1 MKDINK
7 IRKLYPFK
15 SNFITINSHQ
25 YHYLNEGK
33 GSPVVMVHGNPTW
46 SFFYRDLVKKLSP
59 NHQVIVPDHMGCGLS
74 DKPQKYMYR
83 LDTHIDNLENLITSL
98 KLENITLIV
107 HDWGGAIGM
116 GFAMRHSHLIKRI
129 IILNSA
135 AFSFNWIPLRIALCR
150 IPLLDDFMVR
160 KANIFVRAAQ
170 TMTTGNPMPDLVKY
184 GYRLPYDSYANRIA
198 VLRFVQDIPLI
209 PDDTSFEP
217 LLEIEH
223 GLWMFR
229 GLPIA
234 IIWGMKD
241 WCFSP
246 KILARWKI
254 YYPEAEVHE
263 IERAGHFLMEDAG
276 DEINGIIEDFLQRY
290 P

>member
-1 MKDINK
+1 MTDITK
-7 IRKLYPFK
+7 IRELYPFK
-15 SNFITINSHQ
+15 SNFMTINDHQ

-46 SFFYRDLVKKLSP
+46 SFFFRNLVKRLSV

-74 DKPQKYMYR
+74 DKPQKYLYR
-83 LDTHIDNLENLITSL
+83 LETHVENLENLLTSL

-116 GFAMRHSHLIKRI
+116 GFAMRHSDLIKRI
-129 IILNSA
+129 VIMNSA

-150 IPLLDDFMVR
+150 IPLLDDILVR
-160 KANIFVRAAQ
+160 KANVFVRAAQ
-170 TMTTGNPMPDLVKY
+170 YMTTVKPIPDLVKL
-184 GYRLPYDSYANRIA
+184 GYRLPYNNYANRIA
-198 VLRFVQDIPLI
+198 ILRFVQDIPMS
-209 PDDTSFEP
+209 PDDVSFEP

-246 KILARWKI
+246 KILKRWKI
-254 YYPEAEVHE
+254 YYPEAEIHE
-263 IERAGHFLMEDAG
+263 LEHAGHYLMEDAG
-276 DEINGIIEDFLQRY
+276 DEIDDIVEDFLQRY

>member
-1 MKDINK
+1 MTDLTK
-7 IRKLYPFK
+7 IRELYPFK
-15 SNFITINSHQ
+15 SNFMNINGHQ
-25 YHYLNEGK
+25 YHYLNEGS

-46 SFFYRDLVKKLSP
+46 SFFFRNLVKKLST
-59 NHQVIVPDHMGCGLS
+59 NHQVVVPDHMGCGLS
-74 DKPQKYMYR
+74 DKPQNYMYR
-83 LDTHIDNLENLITSL
+83 LENHVGNLENLVTSL

-116 GFAMRHSHLIKRI
+116 GFAMRHSALIKRI

-150 IPLLDDFMVR
+150 LPFIDNFMMR
-160 KANIFVRAAQ
+160 RANIFVRAAQ
-170 TMTTGNPMPDLVKY
+170 TMTTVKPMPELVKL
-184 GYRLPYDSYANRIA
+184 GFRMPYDSYANRIA
-198 VLRFVQDIPLI
+198 IHRFVQDIPMSPNDI
-209 PDDTSFEP
+209 SFEP
-217 LLEIEH
+217 LLETEH

-246 KILARWKI
+246 KILERWKI

-263 IERAGHFLMEDAG
+263 IANAGHFLLEDAN
-276 DEINGIIEDFLQRY
+276 DEINDIIEDFLLRY